1 MDIPSIPV
9 VFSNKQGLKLFGI
22 LHAPEGGRAGDTAI
36 VILSPGIKSRVAP
49 HRLYVKM
56 AKRFVEDGYTVFRFD
71 FYGLG
76 DSEGEVDV
84 ELTPDL
90 YGSIQVG
97 RYIEDTMAALDW
109 LEAEHGLNKFIISG
123 LCGGAITG
131 LLAGARD
138 RRIDSIIGLGIPV
151 ILDSTRFRGM
161 ASQFLTSKELD
172 EWRAGYIKNLLSLE
186 SWARL
191 LTFKS
196 DYRALFKSFANPLR
210 RLFGK
215 TNGEEPPVSEPADDN
230 FNELFPEAFEAF
242 VATPRKM
249 LLLFGEDDRLF
260 FEFEEKFLGRHG
272 SRFERYRELCD
283 VQLVSGARHIFEL
296 PEQLDE
302 MLVKASSWLKEHYPL
317 SPGA

>member
-1 MDIPSIPV
+1 MDMPSIPI
-9 VFSNKQGLKLFGI
+9 VFDNKQGLKLFGI
-22 LHAPEGGRAGDTAI
+22 LHIPKERASGDTAI

-56 AKRFVEDGYTVFRFD
+56 AREFVAAGFPVFRFD

-84 ELTPDL
+84 EQTADL

-97 RYIEDTMAALDW
+97 RYVEDTIAALDW
-109 LEAEHGLNKFIISG
+109 LEAEHGLRKFILSG

-131 LLAGARD
+131 LLAGAQD
-138 RRIDSIIGLGIPV
+138 RRVDSIIGLGIPV
-151 ILDSTRFRGM
+151 ILDSNKFRGM

-172 EWRAGYIKNLLSLE
+172 EWRLGYLKNLLNVQ
-186 SWARL
+186 SWIRL

-196 DYRALFKSFANPLR
+196 DYRALFRSFGNPVR
-210 RLFGK
+210 KLFGK
-215 TNGEEPPVSEPADDN
+215 SQGEKPQAPAPLADN
-230 FNELFPEAFEAF
+230 FNDLFPGAFEAF
-242 VATPRKM
+242 VATPRKI
-249 LLLFGEDDRLF
+249 LLLFGESDRLL

-272 SRFERYRELCD
+272 PRFEQYRGLYD

-302 MLVKASSWLKEHYPL
+302 MLGKASAWLEKHYPRR
-317 SPGA
+317 AEI